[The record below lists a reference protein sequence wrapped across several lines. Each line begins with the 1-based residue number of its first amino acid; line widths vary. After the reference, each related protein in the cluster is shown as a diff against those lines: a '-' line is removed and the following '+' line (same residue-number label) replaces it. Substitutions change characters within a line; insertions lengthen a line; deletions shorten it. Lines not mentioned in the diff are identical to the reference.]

1 MVETNIS
8 TLNIDEIMA
17 QSKDE
22 AEKYNIGSVV
32 TADFELPSQNAFV
45 LKECYD
51 VDDFL
56 QYYDIDFLEN
66 IYLGIL
72 GREPDEQGMQ
82 DNLRLLHSGKFT
94 RTEILFSFYQSEEG
108 KANNVM
114 INGLENN
121 DSKGFLQ
128 RIPVIRSFV
137 NCFNMVC
144 MLDKRV
150 KQLETQLGK
159 LYYQD
164 MILRDVVN
172 QKSDRSAAEY
182 LRLQLKTKANI
193 VDLHKNL

>member
-22 AEKYNIGSVV
+22 AEKYNLGSVV
-32 TADFELPSQNAFV
+32 TADFELPSQNIFV

-66 IYLGIL
+66 VYLGIL
-72 GREPDEQGMQ
+72 GREPDEQGMK
-82 DNLRLLHSGKFT
+82 DNLRLLHSGELT
-94 RTEILFSFYQSEEG
+94 RTDILLSFHQSEEG

-114 INGLENN
+114 INGLEK
-121 DSKGFLQ
+121 SFLQ
-128 RIPVIRSFV
+128 RIPVIRSFINRYNKV
-137 NCFNMVC
+137 GI
-144 MLDKRV
+144 LDKRV
-150 KQLETQLGK
+150 RQLEAQLGK

-172 QKSDRSAAEY
+172 QKSDRSAVEY

-193 VDLHKNL
+193 TDLHKNL